1 MTGFNAQGYGVDAT
15 KDIVIYHRW
24 GAAENGQLE
33 RFIIVLNFS
42 AYDHDVNTYGFTPTG
57 STIEFYPANFR
68 FGSEAVTGINVTEKC
83 GYRPKPVSRQL
94 PANGRATL
102 KRGGSVEKNKK

>member
-68 FGSEAVTGINVTEKC
+68 FGSNPVCRNRQQSAKTSHSISFNKS
-83 GYRPKPVSRQL
+83 PK
-94 PANGRATL
+94 T
-102 KRGGSVEKNKK
+102 